1 MKPEKIK
8 NKKCVKVKRNGER
21 CKNTRI
27 PGSKF
32 CTNHGAFNPNSKR
45 CMKRWKGSIKTGSE
59 SKHLLAGPMVTKL
72 VEEVKRNDRYLD
84 IDENIAI
91 MTTIMKGALENAE
104 QQGGFQ
110 KVVKKSKKFFW
121 MLEKLQKG
129 LLTKAKIEEG
139 LKHKIDIETIEVAMI
154 QLMNIVKREVD
165 DPITLR
171 RIADRFSKVRV
182 HDMPVRGHKPRDE
195 YLKQMENMDN
205 DMKLL
210 KGTVQAEVI
219 EDKPKKKKKKR

>member
-27 PGSKF
+27 PGSRF

-45 CMKRWKGSIKTGSE
+45 CMRNWKGLIKTGE
-59 SKHLLAGPMVTKL
+59 NSKHLLAGPKVTKL
-72 VEEVKRNDRYLD
+72 VEEVRRNNKYLD

-104 QQGGFQ
+104 KQGGFQ
-110 KVVKKSKKFFW
+110 RVVKKSKKFFW
-121 MLEKLQKG
+121 MLEKIQKG

-154 QLMNIVKREVD
+154 QLMNIVKKEVD

-171 RIADRFSKVRV
+171 RIADRFSRVRV
-182 HDMPVRGHKPRDE
+182 HDMPVHGHKPRDD
-195 YLKQMENMDN
+195 YLMQQENMDN
-205 DMKLL
+205 NMKLL
-210 KGTVQAEVI
+210 RGTVESEML
-219 EDKPKKKKKKR
+219 EDKPKKKKRR